1 MATPAE
7 IRAHQE
13 WLGFLQPVGL
23 VVSPTA
29 LVSAQAQVDRNIA
42 REQETLKA
50 LVREDE
56 GGDDGTRRVW
66 LPDLPAF
73 FSQFFGWEPGDLAGG
88 PNGPEVPPTLDVS
101 VPDYEDVLSPT
112 YAVPQ
117 LEETGGWLLLVRAE
131 AAGTPLDKPLRE
143 ERRWQASPQARFE
156 RLLRAN
162 NVAIGVLTNRTQIRL
177 VYAPPLESTGHLTF
191 TVADLCTV
199 AGRPLVSAL
208 LMLLGARRLFSGH
221 VEHRLPA
228 ILKLSRRYQNEVSI
242 ELAEQVLAALNA
254 LLRGF
259 RSANEVTGGS
269 LLAEVLRE
277 SPDEVYGGLLTTLMR
292 LVFVLYAEDRDLL
305 PSDDVYQ
312 KHYAVATLFEQLRDD
327 AARYPDTMEQ
337 RFGAWSR
344 LLTLFRLVYDGG
356 GHGAMRLPARHG
368 RLFDPDAYPFLEGRA
383 HRSRRVMGER
393 LADVPRVSDGV
404 VYRVLQNLLLLQGER
419 LSYRTLDVEQIGS
432 VYEAMMGFSLRQ
444 AEGPSIALRPEHIVI
459 NLQELLEVA
468 PEKRA
473 AWVKEHASSEVRGTA
488 LRDAATI
495 EALAGALERR
505 VSPATPTPLRAG
517 DMYLQPTDERRR
529 SGSHYT
535 PRTLTAPI
543 VKTTLKPILDAL
555 GEHPTPDQILGL
567 KVCDPAMGSGAFLVE
582 ACRHLG
588 EVLAVA
594 WSHHKTT
601 PSIPLDED
609 VLRHALRT
617 IAQRCLYG
625 VDKNPFAVDL
635 AKLSLWL
642 ATFAKE
648 HPFTFLDH
656 ALKTGD
662 SLVGLSREQIASLHW
677 APSKQMPLLRQLVDE
692 RVGVAM
698 ELRSRIEGMADSD
711 DTKEKERLLREA
723 DAALDDVQLIGHV
736 VVASFFGRETLRAR
750 ENLRVANAGVIELW
764 LKEQAP
770 RSDVEELA
778 ASLREDE
785 HPVTPFHW
793 ELEFPEVFS
802 RRDAG
807 FDAFVGNPPF
817 AGGSSIS
824 SRFGPPYLDWL
835 LTLHMESH
843 GNGDLVAHFFRRA
856 FNLLRPAG
864 AFGLIATNT
873 IAQGD
878 TRSTGLRWI
887 CTHDGTIY
895 AARKRYK
902 WPGRA
907 AVVVSV
913 VHVRR
918 GDIAGPFDLDGRK
931 VDLITAFLFH
941 RGGHENP
948 ATIRSNAGKSF
959 LGSKI
964 YGQGFTFDDTDKK
977 GVANPISIMQALI
990 AKDPRNAERIFPYI
1004 GGEEVNDSPTHAH
1017 HRYVINFGQM
1027 SEEEARR
1034 WPDLMNIVE
1043 QKVKPERLRQNREI
1057 RSRFWW
1063 RFGEVAPALYRALA
1077 DLDRVLVNSQV
1088 GNMLSFAFLPAT
1100 MVYSHALNLFA
1111 VSDVSYFAV
1120 LQSRTH
1126 EAWARVFGSSMKD
1139 DLRYTPSDC
1148 FDTYPFPA
1156 DFPDLREVQAAGE
1169 ECYASRAELM
1179 IRRGEGMTK
1188 TYSRFH
1194 DPDERDAAVWNLR
1207 ELHAS
1212 MDRAVLGAYGWSDIS
1227 TTCDFFPEQGEEQ
1240 SEDAIDVSPARR
1252 RTRYRYR
1259 WPDDVRDEVL
1269 ARLLELSRQ
1278 RAEEER
1284 LLAVEEEKGP
1294 SRPRA
1299 KRRKKPPSEGGPSV
1313 LF

>member
-42 REQETLKA
+42 PEQETLKA

-73 FSQFFGWEPGDLAGG
+73 FSQFLGWEPGDLAGEPG
-88 PNGPEVPPTLDVS
+88 GPEVPPTLDVS
-101 VPDYEDVLSPT
+101 VPDYDDVLSPT

-117 LEETGGWLLLVRAE
+117 SEETGGWLLLVRAE
-131 AAGTPLDKPLRE
+131 TAGTPLDKPLRE

-162 NVAIGVLTNRTQIRL
+162 NVAIGVLANRTQIRL

-191 TVADLCTV
+191 TIADLCTV

-208 LMLLGARRLFSGH
+208 LMLLGARRLFSGP

-259 RSANEVTGGS
+259 RSANDVTSGS
-269 LLAEVLRE
+269 LLAKVLRE
-277 SPDEVYGGLLTTLMR
+277 NPDEVYGGLLTTLMR

-305 PSDDVYQ
+305 PSDDMYQ

-383 HRSRRVMGER
+383 HRSHRVVGER
-393 LADVPRVSDGV
+393 VGGVPRVSDGI
-404 VYRVLQNLLLLQGER
+404 VYQVLKNLLLLQGER
-419 LSYRTLDVEQIGS
+419 MSYRTLDVEQIGS

-468 PEKRA
+468 PEKRV

-555 GEHPTPDQILGL
+555 GEHPTPEQILGL
-567 KVCDPAMGSGAFLVE
+567 KVSDPAMGSGAFLVE

-588 EVLAVA
+588 EVLAAA
-594 WSHHKTT
+594 WRHHKAT
-601 PSIPLDED
+601 PPIPRDED
-609 VLRHALRT
+609 VLRHAQRT

-656 ALKTGD
+656 ALKAGD
-662 SLVGLSREQIASLHW
+662 SLVGLSREQVASLHW
-677 APSKQMPLLRQLVDE
+677 APSKQMPLVRQLVDE
-692 RVGVAM
+692 RVAAAM
-698 ELRSRIEGMADSD
+698 DLRSRIEAMADSD

-723 DAALDDVQLIGHV
+723 DAALDDVRLIGDV
-736 VVASFFGRETLRAR
+736 VVASFFGKETQRDR
-750 ENLRVANAGVIELW
+750 DNLRVANAGVIELW
-764 LKEQAP
+764 LRGQTSRA
-770 RSDVEELA
+770 DVEEVA
-778 ASLREDE
+778 ASLHEGE
-785 HPVTPFHW
+785 HPIEPFHW
-793 ELEFPEVFS
+793 ELEFPEVFL
-802 RRDAG
+802 RKNGG
-807 FDAFVGNPPF
+807 FDAYVGNPPF
-817 AGGSSIS
+817 AGKNTIAAGHRS
-824 SRFGPPYLDWL
+824 GYLSWL
-835 LTLHMESH
+835 LTIQIESH
-843 GNGDLVAHFFRRA
+843 GNSDLVAHFFRRT
-856 FNLLRPAG
+856 FNLLRRGG

-887 CTHDGTIY
+887 CTHGGTIY

-918 GDIAGPFDLDGRK
+918 GEMAGPFDLDGRREGR
-931 VDLITAFLFH
+931 ITAFLFH

-948 ATIRSNAGKSF
+948 ATLASNSGGAFRGMEI
-959 LGSKI
+959 G
-964 YGQGFTFDDTDKK
+964 TR
-977 GVANPISIMQALI
+977 ALI
-990 AKDPRNAERIFPYI
+990 LQASDPDYEMLCSIPDPRYPGARLVKPYI
-1004 GGEEVNDSPTHAH
+1004 GGAD
-1017 HRYVINFGQM
+1017 I
-1027 SEEEARR
+1027 
-1034 WPDLMNIVE
+1034 
-1043 QKVKPERLRQNREI
+1043 
-1057 RSRFWW
+1057 
-1063 RFGEVAPALYRALA
+1063 LA
-1077 DLDRVLVNSQV
+1077 DAVLTPRRFVVDIDGLDADVISRHPTLQNFVRRVMPGESRPAFRRPSLLLRERICRQPRLLAIVRHTDTGAIQ
-1088 GNMLSFAFLPAT
+1088 FLPGSVIPNEAT
-1100 MVYSHALNLFA
+1100 VCFA
-1111 VSDVSYFAV
+1111 AFSSAAFCT
-1120 LQSRTH
+1120 LQSRIH
-1126 EAWARVFGSSMKD
+1126 EVWYRFLGSSIKD
-1139 DLRYTPSDC
+1139 DPRYTPSDC
-1148 FDTYPFPA
+1148 FETFPFPKSWDEA
-1156 DFPDLREVQAAGE
+1156 PALEAAGRAYE
-1169 ECYASRAELM
+1169 EFRAALMSRYD
-1179 IRRGEGMTK
+1179 EGLTDI
-1188 TYSRFH
+1188 YNRFH
-1194 DPDERDAAVWNLR
+1194 DRDERDPDLLR
-1207 ELHAS
+1207 LRQLHTS
-1212 MDRAVLGAYGWSDIS
+1212 LDRAVLDAYEWTDIP
-1227 TTCDFFPEQGEEQ
+1227 TDCDFFPEFDVASEENADSP
-1240 SEDAIDVSPARR
+1240 SESRN
-1252 RTRYRYR
+1252 RYH
-1259 WPDDVRDEVL
+1259 WPDEVREEVL
-1269 ARLLELSRQ
+1269 ARLLELNRQ
-1278 RAEEER
+1278 RAEDQR
-1284 LLAVEEEKGP
+1284 LLALEE
-1294 SRPRA
+1294 A
-1299 KRRKKPPSEGGPSV
+1299 KCLAKPRKKGGKKRSSEGGPSV

>member
-50 LVREDE
+50 LVREDQ
-56 GGDDGTRRVW
+56 GGDGGTRRVW

-73 FSQFFGWEPGDLAGG
+73 FSQFLGWEPGDLAGG
-88 PNGPEVPPTLDVS
+88 PGGPEVPPTLDVS

-117 LEETGGWLLLVRAE
+117 SEETGGWLLLVRAE

-143 ERRWQASPQARFE
+143 DRRWQASPQARFE

-191 TVADLCTV
+191 TIADLCTV
-199 AGRPLVSAL
+199 AGRPLVSAM
-208 LMLLGARRLFSGH
+208 LMLLGARRLFSGPI
-221 VEHRLPA
+221 EHRLPA
-228 ILKLSRRYQNEVSI
+228 ILRLSRRYQNEVSI

-259 RSANEVTGGS
+259 RSANDVTTGS

-277 SPDEVYGGLLTTLMR
+277 NPDEVYGGLLTTLMR

-368 RLFDPDAYPFLEGRA
+368 RLFDPDAYPFLEGRV

-404 VYRVLQNLLLLQGER
+404 VYRVLQNLLVLQGER

-444 AEGPSIALRPEHIVI
+444 AEGPSLALRPDHIVI
-459 NLQELLEVA
+459 NLQALLEVA
-468 PEKRA
+468 PEKRV

-495 EALAGALERR
+495 DALAGALEKR

-555 GEHPTPDQILGL
+555 GEHPTPEQILAL

-588 EVLAVA
+588 EVLAA
-594 WSHHKTT
+594 SWRHHKIT
-601 PSIPLDED
+601 PPIPPDED
-609 VLRHALRT
+609 VLRHAQRT

-656 ALKTGD
+656 ALKAGD
-662 SLVGLSREQIASLHW
+662 SLVGLSREQIASVHW

-692 RVGVAM
+692 RVNVAL
-698 ELRSRIEGMADSD
+698 ELRSRIEAMAHSD

-723 DAALDDVQLIGHV
+723 DDALDDVRLIGHV
-736 VVASFFGRETLRAR
+736 VVASFFGREKPKDR
-750 ENLRVANAGVIELW
+750 ENLRVASAGLIELW

-778 ASLREDE
+778 AALREDK
-785 HPVTPFHW
+785 HPVEPFHW
-793 ELEFPEVFS
+793 ELEFPEVFL
-802 RRDAG
+802 RQGRG

-817 AGGSSIS
+817 MGGRHIRGALGASY
-824 SRFGPPYLDWL
+824 FDWL
-835 LTLHMESH
+835 MNTVSEAS
-843 GNGDLVAHFFRRA
+843 GNADVAAFFYRRA
-856 FNLLRPAG
+856 FSLLRADG
-864 AFGLIATNT
+864 GFGLIATNT

-887 CTHDGTIY
+887 CTHGGSIY

-907 AVVVSV
+907 AVVVSI

-918 GDIAGPFDLDGRK
+918 GGMTGPFDLDGHQVER
-931 VDLITAFLFH
+931 ITAFLFH

-948 ATIRSNAGKSF
+948 ATLKANGGKSF
-959 LGSKI
+959 QGSILLGMA
-964 YGQGFTFDDTDKK
+964 FTFDDTDKK
-977 GVANPISIMQALI
+977 GVANRLSLMYELI
-990 AKDPRNAERIFPYI
+990 AKDARNAERIFPYI

-1017 HRYVINFGQM
+1017 HRYVINFGEM
-1027 SEEEARR
+1027 SEDQARQ
-1034 WPDLMNIVE
+1034 WPDLMAILE
-1043 QKVKPERLRQNREI
+1043 SRVKPGRLSKSKDVAAFPWWQLW
-1057 RSRFWW
+1057 RSRNEMYSAIS
-1063 RFGEVAPALYRALA
+1063 RLP
-1077 DLDRVLVNSQV
+1077 RVLVIPRLSQFHAPTFLANRAV
-1088 GNMLSFAFLPAT
+1088 LSEQLVVIASDTFGQFAL
-1100 MVYSHALNLFA
+1100 
-1111 VSDVSYFAV
+1111 
-1120 LQSRTH
+1120 LQSRVH
-1126 EAWARVFGSSMKD
+1126 EIWFRLLGSTQEERP
-1139 DLRYTPSDC
+1139 RYTPTDC
-1148 FDTYPFPA
+1148 FETFPFPIEI
-1156 DFPDLREVQAAGE
+1156 PEGVEEAG
-1169 ECYASRAELM
+1169 RAYYDY
-1179 IRRGEGMTK
+1179 RRGLLDASQQGLTK
-1188 TYSRFH
+1188 LYSRFH
-1194 DPDERDAAVWNLR
+1194 DREDQSDDIRRLRTLHEALDRTVLDAFEWSTLATNCEFIPEHDEPEGAADGVR
-1207 ELHAS
+1207 
-1212 MDRAVLGAYGWSDIS
+1212 
-1227 TTCDFFPEQGEEQ
+1227 
-1240 SEDAIDVSPARR
+1240 SETAA
-1252 RTRYRYR
+1252 RYRYR
-1259 WPDDVRDEVL
+1259 WPDDIRDEVL
-1269 ARLLELSRQ
+1269 ARLLELNRQ
-1278 RAEEER
+1278 RAEDER
-1284 LLAVEEEKGP
+1284 LVAAEEEEQGP
-1294 SRPRA
+1294 SKPRA

>member
-7 IRAHQE
+7 IRAHRE

-29 LVSAQAQVDRNIA
+29 LVSSQAQVDRNIA

-56 GGDDGTRRVW
+56 GGDAGARRVW

-73 FSQFFGWEPGDLAGG
+73 FSQFLGWEASDLAGG
-88 PNGPEVPPTLDVS
+88 PGGPELPSTLDVS

-117 LEETGGWLLLVRAE
+117 LEESGGWLLLVRAE
-131 AAGTPLDKPLRE
+131 AAGTSLDKPLRE

-162 NVAIGVLTNRTQIRL
+162 DVTIGVLTNRTQIRL
-177 VYAPPLESTGHLTF
+177 IYAPPLESTGHITF
-191 TVADLCTV
+191 TIADLCTV

-208 LMLLGARRLFSGH
+208 LMLLGARRLFSGP

-228 ILKLSRRYQNEVSI
+228 ILKLSRRYQNEVST

-259 RSANEVTGGS
+259 RSANDVTGGA
-269 LLAEVLRE
+269 LLADVLHE
-277 SPDEVYGGLLTTLMR
+277 KPDEVYGGLLTTLMR

-312 KHYAVATLFEQLRDD
+312 KHYAVATLFERLRDD

-344 LLTLFRLVYDGG
+344 LLTLFRLIHDGG
-356 GHGAMRLPARHG
+356 GHGALRLPARRG
-368 RLFDPDAYPFLEGRA
+368 RLFDPDAYPFLEGRP
-383 HRSRRVMGER
+383 HRSHRVVGER
-393 LADVPRVSDGV
+393 LLAVPRVSDGV
-404 VYRVLQNLLLLQGER
+404 VYQALKNLLLLQGER

-473 AWVKEHASSEVRGTA
+473 AWVKEHASSEVKGTA
-488 LRDAATI
+488 LREAATI
-495 EALAGALERR
+495 EALVAALEKR

-555 GEHPTPDQILGL
+555 GEHPTPEQILGL

-588 EVLAVA
+588 EVLAAA
-594 WSHHKTT
+594 WRHHKAT
-601 PSIPLDED
+601 PPIPPDED
-609 VLRHALRT
+609 VLRHAQRT

-656 ALKTGD
+656 ALKAGD

-677 APSKQMPLLRQLVDE
+677 SPSKQMPLLRQLVDE
-692 RVGVAM
+692 RVTVAM
-698 ELRSRIEGMADSD
+698 ELRSRIEAMADSD

-723 DAALDDVQLIGHV
+723 DAALDDVRLIGNV
-736 VVASFFGRETLRAR
+736 VVASFCAR
-750 ENLRVANAGVIELW
+750 EKPKDRDNLRVANAGVIELW

-778 ASLREDE
+778 ASLREGE
-785 HPVTPFHW
+785 HAVTPFHW
-793 ELEFPEVFS
+793 ELEFPEVFL
-802 RRDAG
+802 RECGG
-807 FDAFVGNPPF
+807 FDVFAGNPPF
-817 AGGSSIS
+817 MGGVQIS
-824 SRFGPPYLDWL
+824 GTFGRPYLDWL
-835 LTLHMESH
+835 KEAYPGS
-843 GNGDLVAHFFRRA
+843 GGQSDIVANFFRRA
-856 FNLLRPAG
+856 FALLRIG
-864 AFGLIATNT
+864 GCFGLIATNT

-878 TRSTGLRWI
+878 TRKAGLQPIRRQE
-887 CTHDGTIY
+887 GTIY
-895 AARKRYK
+895 QAWRRVE
-902 WPGRA
+902 WPGLA
-907 AVVVSV
+907 AVHVSL
-913 VHVRR
+913 VH
-918 GDIAGPFDLDGRK
+918 ITKGPFKGQPRLDGRL
-931 VDLITAFLFH
+931 VDRITAFLFH
-941 RGGHENP
+941 QGLDDDPLPLACNDGIAFKGLEPYADGFVFEDGNP
-948 ATIRSNAGKSF
+948 GANTIESYRR
-959 LGSKI
+959 LW
-964 YGQGFTFDDTDKK
+964 
-977 GVANPISIMQALI
+977 ANEHNRAVL
-990 AKDPRNAERIFPYI
+990 FPYLNGKEMNSI
-1004 GGEEVNDSPTHAH
+1004 PDHKPT
-1017 HRYVINFGQM
+1017 RYAINFGDM
-1027 SEEEARR
+1027 SLSEAER
-1034 WPDLMNIVE
+1034 WPQVLDLVA
-1043 QKVKPERLRQNREI
+1043 QKVKPQRL
-1057 RSRFWW
+1057 SKAPDVAAWPWW
-1063 RFGEVAPALYRALA
+1063 KYWRPRPELLKATRGLS
-1077 DLDRVLVNSQV
+1077 RVLAIADTSKR
-1088 GNMLSFAFLPAT
+1088 
-1100 MVYSHALNLFA
+1100 FA
-1111 VSDVSYFAV
+1111 VAWVPASYVLNKTLVVVAKDSYEAFCL
-1120 LQSRTH
+1120 LQSSVH
-1126 EAWARVFGSSMKD
+1126 ESWVRFLGSTMKD
-1139 DLRYTPSDC
+1139 DPRYTVERC
-1148 FDTYPFPA
+1148 FATFPFPNEG
-1156 DFPDLREVQAAGE
+1156 DDLAQARAAGQSYYE
-1169 ECYASRAELM
+1169 FRATLM
-1179 IRRGEGMTK
+1179 IQNNEGLTR
-1188 TYSRFH
+1188 TYNRFH
-1194 DPDERDAAVWNLR
+1194 ESEERDATILRLR
-1207 ELHAS
+1207 ELHRQ
-1212 MDRAVLGAYGWSDIS
+1212 MDRAVLDEYGWTDIS
-1227 TTCDFFPEQGEEQ
+1227 PEYDFFPDFDAAEAAGESATKQ
-1240 SEDAIDVSPARR
+1240 AP
-1252 RTRYRYR
+1252 YRYR

-1269 ARLLELSRQ
+1269 ARLLELNRQ

-1284 LLAVEEEKGP
+1284 LLAVEAHKAPGNPPGKRGKKGP
-1294 SRPRA
+1294 SG
-1299 KRRKKPPSEGGPSV
+1299 SGSSV

>member
-42 REQETLKA
+42 REQETLRA

-56 GGDDGTRRVW
+56 GGDDDSTRRVW

-73 FSQFFGWEPGDLAGG
+73 FSQFLGWEPGDLAGG
-88 PNGPEVPPTLDVS
+88 PGGPDVPPTLDVS
-101 VPDYEDVLSPT
+101 VPDYDDVLSPT

-117 LEETGGWLLLVRAE
+117 PEETGEWLLLVRAE
-131 AAGTPLDKPLRE
+131 APGTPLDKPLRE

-162 NVAIGVLTNRTQIRL
+162 DVAIGVLTNRTQIRL

-208 LMLLGARRLFSGH
+208 LMLLGARRLFSGP

-228 ILKLSRRYQNEVSI
+228 ILKLSRRYQNEVST

-259 RSANEVTGGS
+259 RSANDVTGGT
-269 LLAEVLRE
+269 LLADVLRE
-277 SPDEVYGGLLTTLMR
+277 NPDEVYGGLLTTLMR

-312 KHYAVATLFEQLRDD
+312 KHYAVATLFERLRDD

-356 GHGAMRLPARHG
+356 GHGALRLPARRG
-368 RLFDPDAYPFLEGRA
+368 RLFDPDAYPFLEGRP
-383 HRSRRVMGER
+383 HRSHRVVGER
-393 LADVPRVSDGV
+393 LLAAPRVSDGV
-404 VYRVLQNLLLLQGER
+404 VYQVLKNLLLLQGER

-459 NLQELLEVA
+459 NLQDLLDVA
-468 PEKRA
+468 PEKRGG
-473 AWVKEHASSEVRGTA
+473 WVKEHASSEVKGTA
-488 LRDAATI
+488 LREAATI
-495 EALAGALERR
+495 EALVAALEKR

-543 VKTTLKPILDAL
+543 VKTTLKPILDTF
-555 GEHPTPDQILGL
+555 GEHPTPEQILDL

-588 EVLAVA
+588 EVLATA
-594 WSHHKTT
+594 WHHHEAT
-601 PSIPLDED
+601 PPIPPDED
-609 VLRHALRT
+609 VLRHAQRT

-656 ALKTGD
+656 ALKAGD

-677 APSKQMPLLRQLVDE
+677 APARQLPLLRQLVDE
-692 RVGVAM
+692 RVLQARD
-698 ELRSRIEGMADSD
+698 LRARIEARSDSD

-723 DAALDDVQLIGHV
+723 DAALDDVRLIGHV
-736 VVASFFGRETLRAR
+736 VVASFFGREKPR
-750 ENLRVANAGVIELW
+750 ERESFRVANAGIIELW
-764 LKEQAP
+764 LNEQAP
-770 RSDVEELA
+770 RGDVEELA
-778 ASLREDE
+778 TSLCEDE
-785 HPVTPFHW
+785 YPVEPFHW
-793 ELEFPEVFS
+793 ELEFPEVFLRHDS
-802 RRDAG
+802 G

-817 AGGSSIS
+817 LGGTLIS
-824 SRFGPPYLDWL
+824 GGLGKTYLGWL
-835 LTLHMESH
+835 KVAFADS
-843 GNGDLVAHFFRRA
+843 GNRMDLSTYFVRRTFF
-856 FNLLRPAG
+856 FLRPTG
-864 AFGLIATNT
+864 AAGLIATSS

-878 TRSTGLRWI
+878 SRKGALSWI
-887 CTHDGTIY
+887 TSRGARIF
-895 AARKRYK
+895 AARRRFL
-902 WPGRA
+902 WPGEANVA
-907 AVVVSV
+907 ASV
-913 VHVRR
+913 VHFTKAT
-918 GDIAGPFDLDGRK
+918 GATQSELDGQVVPFISPFLIPAKITSEPQMLSRK
-931 VDLITAFLFH
+931 PAEIYEGVKLYAQGFLFADDD
-941 RGGHENP
+941 EK
-948 ATIRSNAGKSF
+948 ANA
-959 LGSKI
+959 
-964 YGQGFTFDDTDKK
+964 
-977 GVANPISIMQALI
+977 ISAMNELL
-990 AKDPRNAERIFPYI
+990 AKDPRNAQRIRPYL
-1004 GGEEVNDSPTHAH
+1004 GGTDVNESPEHAPI
-1017 HRYVINFGQM
+1017 RWVIDFEDM
-1027 SEEEARR
+1027 SLEQASK
-1034 WPDLMNIVE
+1034 WPNLLHICE
-1043 QKVKPERLRQNREI
+1043 QKVKPSRASKAADVAAWPWWQFW
-1057 RSRFWW
+1057 RSRMEMRRAIHDLSHVIVISRHTEYVNF
-1063 RFGEVAPALYRALA
+1063 ALVLSTTLPSEALA
-1077 DLDRVLVNSQV
+1077 VIASEDL
-1088 GNMLSFAFLPAT
+1088 
-1100 MVYSHALNLFA
+1100 ALFG
-1111 VSDVSYFAV
+1111 V
-1120 LQSRTH
+1120 LQSRVH
-1126 EAWARVFGSSMKD
+1126 EAWALLLGSS
-1139 DLRYTPSDC
+1139 LETRFRYTPSDC
-1148 FDTYPFPA
+1148 YETFPFRLGGA
-1156 DFPDLREVQAAGE
+1156 GDAAIIAASKAYLGFRSDLMRQ
-1169 ECYASRAELM
+1169 SRSGLTEL
-1179 IRRGEGMTK
+1179 
-1188 TYSRFH
+1188 YNRFH
-1194 DPDERDAAVWNLR
+1194 DRRNHEPEIKQLRALHDRLDQAVLDAYEWSTVRPRCEFISESLDVLEDSSEAADS
-1207 ELHAS
+1207 ELH
-1212 MDRAVLGAYGWSDIS
+1212 RQW
-1227 TTCDFFPEQGEEQ
+1227 
-1240 SEDAIDVSPARR
+1240 
-1252 RTRYRYR
+1252 RYR
-1259 WPDDVRDEVL
+1259 WPNIVRDDVR
-1269 ARLLELSRQ
+1269 ARLLELNRQ

-1284 LLAVEEEKGP
+1284 LLAVEEEKSP

-1299 KRRKKPPSEGGPSV
+1299 KRGKKPPPEGGPSV